1 MKTYVIKDDN
11 GNIISVRN
19 DYGKDYFDDIKKATI
34 IKDINDN
41 IQFIEDDD
49 GKRWFN
55 EFGDYHREDG
65 PAIEHY
71 TGKKEWWYR
80 GNRIECSSQEEF
92 ERLIKVKAF
101 W

>member
-1 MKTYVIKDDN
+1 MKTTIVKNERGNVISIK
-11 GNIISVRN
+11 N
-19 DYGKDYFDDIKKATI
+19 DYGQYYFDDINRATI
-34 IKDINDN
+34 IKDANDN
-41 IQFIEDDD
+41 IKLIEDDD

-55 EFGDYHREDG
+55 ESGDYHREDG
-65 PAIEHY
+65 PALEHY

-92 ERLIKVKAF
+92 ERLLRLKAF